1 MPTGSVAE
9 TPEPVDDGTLVGPDP
24 DDPGREGACSPT
36 TARTTNA
43 TATAASATI
52 AVLLRGTASVC
63 GLEVTGPTA
72 RAPGGRTDRARRRSR
87 TGRGSTRR
95 PPFPAG
101 CTAPRPR
108 RAPAPRPAAGAA
120 PPGRPGPQ

>member
-1 MPTGSVAE
+1 MPAGSVSE
-9 TPEPVDDGTLVGPDP
+9 TPEAVAAGTPLGPDP
-24 DDPGREGACSPT
+24 DDPGRAVACSPT

-72 RAPGGRTDRARRRSR
+72 RAPAGRPDRARRPSR

-95 PPFPAG
+95 PPSPAG
-101 CTAPRPR
+101 CTVPRPR
-108 RAPAPRPAAGAA
+108 PAPAPRRAAGVAC
-120 PPGRPGPQ
+120 PGRP